1 MSEETIAR
9 FAQMGFS
16 FLIALILLRALLT
29 DIADIKKNITSMFG
43 IVSETKADLV
53 ALKEDLDETKDDLRH
68 MRRPGA
74 GPGAGP
80 INTGS

>member
-1 MSEETIAR
+1 MSEETLAR

-43 IVSETKADLV
+43 VVSETKADMV
-53 ALKEDLDETKDDLRH
+53 SLKEDLEEQKEEMRQL
-68 MRRPGA
+68 RRPGH
-74 GPGAGP
+74 GPGSGP